1 MYIDLHAVKSVMYID
16 LHAVRFNLQTESI
29 IDGAMCIAPYARQ
42 VLEPYR
48 SEPLGRT
55 TRGTIVCITI
65 GQEIPTSGGQ
75 STDNITVYF
84 C

>member
-42 VLEPYR
+42 VLSRIDLSHWVAQHKER
-48 SEPLGRT
+48 
-55 TRGTIVCITI
+55 
-65 GQEIPTSGGQ
+65 
-75 STDNITVYF
+75 
-84 C
+84 